1 MNKKKILIVDDS
13 EVVLRAIRMRL
24 ESKGYE
30 VLTALDGAGAVSTA
44 RRESPDLILLDLSF
58 PPDVAHGGGVS
69 WDGFVIMQWLRRL
82 DEAKNIPIIVVTG
95 GDPVK
100 YKDRALT
107 AGASGF
113 FNKPIS
119 SDELLTMVRQTLEE
133 ADRKKEAAA
142 PAV

>member
-100 YKDRALT
+100 YKD
-107 AGASGF
+107 
-113 FNKPIS
+113 
-119 SDELLTMVRQTLEE
+119 
-133 ADRKKEAAA
+133 
-142 PAV
+142 